1 MFYPLRCIPVYK
13 EKVWGGRNLAH
24 ILHKELPQG
33 MAVGES
39 WEICIHQEGK
49 SRIGN
54 GQFAGRTLEELIKQ
68 YPEEILGGNH
78 KIYRE
83 NFPLLIKFIDA
94 NDKLSVQ
101 VHPDDVYA
109 LIHEGSPG
117 KAEMWYIVYAEK
129 GAKVI
134 RGLKEGVDR
143 ETFEAALKK
152 NALEEVLEER
162 EVKVGDMLFIP
173 GGVVHGIG
181 KGIVLAEIQQNS
193 DITYRIYDWNRR
205 GLDGKSRQLHVRQ
218 ALEVIKF
225 YDFQDDEVGRETMI
239 SGHGWTAKV
248 CSFCP
253 YFLVEAIEI
262 EGTYPGHLHGERF
275 EIVIC
280 VEGAVQL
287 FYGEGQQE
295 DFHMGET
302 LFLPAHLGDY
312 MIKGKGKILKAYT
325 ERKST

>member
-1 MFYPLRCIPVYK
+1 MFYPLRCIPIYK

-33 MAVGES
+33 IAVGES
-39 WEICIHQEGK
+39 WEICIHQEGR
-49 SRIGN
+49 SIIGN
-54 GQFAGRTLEELIKQ
+54 GQFAGRTLEELVRE
-68 YPEEILGGNH
+68 YPEEMLGENH
-78 KIYRE
+78 KIYGE

-101 VHPDDVYA
+101 VHPDDAYA
-109 LIHEGSPG
+109 LVHEGSQG

-134 RGLKEGVDR
+134 WGLKKGVDR
-143 ETFEAALKK
+143 QTFEAALKK

-162 EVKVGDMLFIP
+162 EVKTGDLLFIP

-181 KGIVLAEIQQNS
+181 KGIILAEIQQNS

-205 GLDGKSRQLHVRQ
+205 GLDGKTREIHLRQ

-225 YDFQDDEVGRETMI
+225 CNFQDEVCQETI
-239 SGHGWTAKV
+239 TSGQGWTTKIY
-248 CSFCP
+248 SFCP
-253 YFLVEAIEI
+253 YFMVEAIEI
-262 EGTYPGHLHGERF
+262 EGTYLGHLHGERF

-280 VEGAVQL
+280 VEGAMQL
-287 FYGEGQQE
+287 IYGEGKGE
-295 DFHMGET
+295 DFHRGET
-302 LFLPAHLGDY
+302 LFLPARLGDY
-312 MIKGKGKILKAYT
+312 GIKGKGKILKAYT